1 MGYCRFHFRKAF
13 VSQIDF
19 NDFMRLSTKNEKTR
33 KVKAPSKI
41 RKIRV
46 KCGMYT
52 HATKN
57 MSELIR
63 SIPHTI
69 LIQKR
74 IYF

>member
-1 MGYCRFHFRKAF
+1 
-13 VSQIDF
+13 
-19 NDFMRLSTKNEKTR
+19 MRLSTKNEKTR
-33 KVKAPSKI
+33 KHKAPTKI
-41 RKIRV
+41 RKISV

-57 MSELIR
+57 MTGLIR
-63 SIPHTI
+63 SIPHVI